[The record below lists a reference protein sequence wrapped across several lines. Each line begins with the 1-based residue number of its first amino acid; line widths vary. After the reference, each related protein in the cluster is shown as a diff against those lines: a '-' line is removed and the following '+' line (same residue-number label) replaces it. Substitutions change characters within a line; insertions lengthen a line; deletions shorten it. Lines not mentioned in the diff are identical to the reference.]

1 MITLAS
7 ASAARAALLTAA
19 GIEFAV
25 AASGVDE
32 TPIKDRLVAAG
43 SGPAEIAEALAL
55 AKGLAVSATRPG
67 LVIGADQTLE
77 FEGGLFDKAESLPAA
92 GERLRALRGRTH
104 QLHSAVV
111 TARDGQRLWGE
122 TVTATLTMR
131 DFSDAFVEAYLAR
144 NPDAALWSVGC
155 YELEAEGVQLFDRI
169 DGDYFAIL
177 GLPMLGLLAHLR
189 AQGLAPQ

>member
-19 GIEFAV
+19 GLEFAV

-32 TPIKDRLVAAG
+32 TPIKTRLVAAG
-43 SGPAEIAEALAL
+43 AGPAEIAEALAL

-67 LVIGADQTLE
+67 LVIAADQTLE
-77 FEGGLFDKAESLPAA
+77 FEGVLYEKAESPRAA
-92 GERLRALRGRTH
+92 AERLRALRDRAH

-122 TVTATLTMR
+122 TVTATLTLR
-131 DFSDAFVEAYLAR
+131 DFSDAF
-144 NPDAALWSVGC
+144 
-155 YELEAEGVQLFDRI
+155 LEA
-169 DGDYFAIL
+169 
-177 GLPMLGLLAHLR
+177 
-189 AQGLAPQ
+189 